1 MRKKRL
7 LWILYP
13 SYLIVVLLTM
23 VAIGSYTSRSMKQ
36 LYLRHVTADIEVR
49 MELILRQLPDTF
61 PETSVDSLNLFAR
74 ANAVLSSMRITLVS
88 PASRVI
94 ADSDWS
100 PRDFETITYR
110 PEVLAAHKGKIG
122 VDRRTTPDSDAEV
135 LYVAMPIWRNDNNIG
150 VLRAAYPL
158 TALAPELRLLN
169 LQMLIGGAVIALLA
183 AFVTWIISRWIARP
197 IAEMER
203 GAERFAA
210 GDFSRKMAVP
220 ETLELGGLAI
230 ALNNMAEQLDEKI
243 RTITMQSSEQ
253 EAILTSL
260 REGVIALDNRERM
273 LFVNRAAAVLLGID
287 GDRAIGRLLQEVVR
301 HSELQ
306 KFITHLL
313 SGKPAFAESE
323 ITLLHGD
330 SRILQVTGT
339 HLRGATGERFGVV
352 VAMNDITRL
361 RRLERVRKDFVANVS
376 HELKTPITTIKGF
389 VETLYEGALDD
400 PQSAKAFLDRIAI
413 NTERLN
419 AIIDDLLMLSRIEQE
434 SEQGA
439 IPLAPG
445 NLREIVDGALA
456 CVEYKAKA
464 RGVELRVSAAESI
477 VTDVNNTLLEQAVV
491 NLLDNAIKY
500 SEPGKSVHVSIERR
514 DGTAAIRVQD
524 EGVGIAPEHLP
535 RIFERFYRVDKA
547 RSRKLG
553 GTGLGLSIVKHI
565 AQAHGGTVSVESN
578 PGKGSSFTIELPA
591 NIQT

>member
-1 MRKKRL
+1 MRKRRL

-13 SYLIVVLLTM
+13 SYLIVVLLTIL
-23 VAIGSYTSRSMKQ
+23 AIGSYTSRSMKQ
-36 LYLRHVTADIEVR
+36 LYLRHVIADLKVR
-49 MELILRQLPDTF
+49 MELIMRRLPSSFPDT
-61 PETSVDSLNLFAR
+61 PPDSLNLFAR
-74 ANAVLSSMRITLVS
+74 ENAVLASMRITLVS
-88 PASRVI
+88 PASRVM
-94 ADSDWS
+94 ADSDWN

-110 PEVLAAHKGKIG
+110 PEVLAAQKGKIG
-122 VDRRTTPDSDAEV
+122 VDRRETPDSDAVV
-135 LYVAMPIWRNDNNIG
+135 LYVAMPIWRDDNVIG
-150 VLRAAYPL
+150 VLRAAFPL

-169 LQMLIGGAVIALLA
+169 FQMLAGGAVIALLA

-220 ETLELGGLAI
+220 DTVELGGLAI

-260 REGVIALDNRERM
+260 REGVIALDNRERV
-273 LFVNRAAAVLLGID
+273 LFVNRAAAALLGLD
-287 GDRAIGRLLQEVVR
+287 VEQAIGRLLQEVIR
-301 HSELQ
+301 NSDLQ

-323 ITLLHGD
+323 ITLVHGD
-330 SRILQVTGT
+330 NRILQVTGT
-339 HLRGATGERFGVV
+339 HLRDAKGERFGVV
-352 VAMNDITRL
+352 IVMNDITRL

-434 SEQGA
+434 SEQGT

-445 NLREIVDGALA
+445 DLKEIVEGAFTS
-456 CVEYKAKA
+456 VEYKARA
-464 RGVELRVSAAESI
+464 RGVELKISAAQKI
-477 VTDVNNTLLEQAVV
+477 VTDVNSTLLEQAVA

-500 SEPGKSVHVSIERR
+500 SEAGKTVHVSIERR

-524 EGVGIAPEHLP
+524 EGVGISAEHLP

-565 AQAHGGTVSVESN
+565 AQAHGGAVSVEST
-578 PGKGSSFTIELPA
+578 PGRGSTFTIVLPA
-591 NIQT
+591 KGN